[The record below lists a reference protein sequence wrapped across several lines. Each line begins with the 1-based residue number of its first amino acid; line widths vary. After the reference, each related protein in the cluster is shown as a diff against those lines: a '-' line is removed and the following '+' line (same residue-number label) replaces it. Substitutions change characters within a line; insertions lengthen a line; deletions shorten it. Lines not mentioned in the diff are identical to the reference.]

1 MRTFNKIVLL
11 AVSAFVITTVIPEAV
26 FAQDTEK
33 DAAWRFSAEVYLW
46 GASVGGKTASGSD
59 IDVDFDTILDDLE
72 IGFMGLFGAYKGKWS
87 LWADL
92 IYLDVEEDTTVFNE
106 PLSVELSGWIITPAV
121 GYNLVDTER
130 VRLDVLGGARY
141 LYLDLDLRL
150 GPLAD
155 EESDSVWDAIVG
167 VRGSF
172 NLTEKWY
179 LPYHLDVGTGDSDF
193 TWQALGGVGYK
204 FKWFDLLVAYR
215 YLSWDF
221 DDNDAVD
228 DLDLSGPFAGVKFVF

>member
-11 AVSAFVITTVIPEAV
+11 ALFIFVIAAVTPGTVSA
-26 FAQDTEK
+26 QDPGWQFT
-33 DAAWRFSAEVYLW
+33 AEIYLW

-59 IDVDFDTILDDLE
+59 VDVDFDDILDNLE
-72 IGFMGLFGAYKGKWS
+72 LGFMGLFGAQKGKWS

-92 IYLDVEEDTTVFNE
+92 IYLDVEEDTSVFNE

-150 GPLAD
+150 GQLAD